1 MTSPFMEILTRYR
14 SIEKAYNTCDI
25 EQADTY
31 RQQHSDVMDEIIATQ
46 PAVSSM
52 ADLVEALRQARAEM
66 SDYNETDSDWDKT
79 LAGCF
84 VKAALAYAERA
95 QR

>member
-1 MTSPFMEILTRYR
+1 MTSPFVEILTRYR

-25 EQADTY
+25 EQAETY

-66 SDYNETDSDWDKT
+66 SDNDTDDDWDKT

-84 VKAALAYAERA
+84 VKAALAYAEGA
-95 QR
+95 SE